1 MITEVIPG
9 ARSVALGVMVGAGSR
24 YEDTSNQGAAHLLE
38 HLLFRGAVSYDST
51 RLADL
56 LDRMGGESNAVT
68 DKEAMTAYVRTL
80 PDEQAAA
87 IALLGAV
94 VTEPLLAEEVI
105 DAERDVVLDEMLARD
120 DEAIDLAQ
128 IAFDGACYGD
138 HPLGRDVLGTVE
150 TLRSLDAPTVRSF
163 HDATYGSDR
172 TVVIATGAV
181 NHDELVEQAAGSIRE
196 RRSTAQSQ
204 SSPTVSGASSKSIG
218 HPGGQLHLLLGVRTD
233 GINEPDPMA
242 MAVLA
247 HLVGGGVS
255 SRLFR
260 EVREE
265 RGLAYAVGIDV
276 TSYRDAGSLCAYA
289 SCAPTN
295 MAEVI
300 DILERTFDDIAS
312 GTMTDEEVA
321 RSKASLRAD
330 VLLGADEP
338 LTRLGRLGSDLML
351 RSVIRSTED
360 LLDELGGVTI
370 DAVRAVAR
378 RVGTA
383 PLHGVVVGPTSSAVD
398 HRLERVVA
406 R

>member
-218 HPGGQLHLLLGVRTD
+218 HPGGQLHLL
-233 GINEPDPMA
+233 
-242 MAVLA
+242 
-247 HLVGGGVS
+247 
-255 SRLFR
+255 
-260 EVREE
+260 
-265 RGLAYAVGIDV
+265 
-276 TSYRDAGSLCAYA
+276 
-289 SCAPTN
+289 
-295 MAEVI
+295 
-300 DILERTFDDIAS
+300 
-312 GTMTDEEVA
+312 
-321 RSKASLRAD
+321 
-330 VLLGADEP
+330 
-338 LTRLGRLGSDLML
+338 
-351 RSVIRSTED
+351 
-360 LLDELGGVTI
+360 
-370 DAVRAVAR
+370 
-378 RVGTA
+378 
-383 PLHGVVVGPTSSAVD
+383 
-398 HRLERVVA
+398 
-406 R
+406 